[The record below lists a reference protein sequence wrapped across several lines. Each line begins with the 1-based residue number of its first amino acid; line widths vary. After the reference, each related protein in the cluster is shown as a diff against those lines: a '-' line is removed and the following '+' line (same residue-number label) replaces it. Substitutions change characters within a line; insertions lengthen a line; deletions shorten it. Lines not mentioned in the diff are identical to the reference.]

1 MMYPYATLYVGASQ
15 NDMTPLPEPKK
26 GGFKVLLQDVDA
38 ATTTRSADGTM
49 LRDRLCGGAT
59 SKRKLE
65 IEWAYLNPLD
75 MKLIL
80 ETIKDEF
87 FYVQYPDPYTA
98 EDRVAQFYAGDR
110 TTSVYTIDHNNSGI
124 LWESLKVNLIEK

>member
-65 IEWAYLNPLD
+65 IEWEKRLFV
-75 MKLIL
+75 IL
-80 ETIKDEF
+80 YST
-87 FYVQYPDPYTA
+87 P
-98 EDRVAQFYAGDR
+98 
-110 TTSVYTIDHNNSGI
+110 NNI
-124 LWESLKVNLIEK
+124 FR